1 MEVKR
6 MSIQRQFERRLAFKQ
21 GRLLR
26 GKRHNPVA
34 VRLVD
39 EVFVVP
45 GAFMKSDREVTTFER
60 HYLHATKGWK
70 VDKYSRQRRE
80 RLISVKAAREFGKPI
95 VGERYRRL
103 PNPKQIAK
111 REAA

>member
-1 MEVKR
+1 

-21 GRLLR
+21 GRLRR

-34 VRLVD
+34 VRLVN
-39 EVFVVP
+39 EVFVVRSP
-45 GAFMKSDREVTTFER
+45 DYHTSDREVTTFER

-70 VDKYSRQRRE
+70 VDRYSRQRRE
-80 RLISVKAAREFGKPI
+80 RLISVKEARAFGKPI
-95 VGERYRRL
+95 VGERCRRL
-103 PNPKQIAK
+103 PNPKHLK